1 MLYSCTHMATVCDK
15 GLTGSEREGEVKYVT
30 VLAAVGVCLE
40 GVLLLLVGT

>member
-1 MLYSCTHMATVCDK
+1 MATVCDK